1 MSFSSDPGLLANQL
15 PISNDIP
22 KEWEKFQ
29 EFIELWI
36 KRNTSA
42 VNSKEGGLYSLNEI
56 LSFKQYYTIN
66 NPNVFR
72 NVYRKSFD
80 FVALNGGNIA
90 VGAALSFAHGITG
103 LYQSGLVY
111 AQCTSVTPTYFS
123 VMGQAQVWLDATNV
137 HFTNSSGSILSSAIV
152 VAEYLKN

>member
-29 EFIELWI
+29 EFMELWI
-36 KRNTSA
+36 KRNTNA
-42 VNSKEGGLYSLNEI
+42 VNSKEGGLYSLSEI
-56 LSFKQYYTIN
+56 FSFKQYYTVN

-80 FVALNGGNIA
+80 FVALHGGNIA
-90 VGAALSFAHGITG
+90 VGAALSFPHSITG
-103 LYQSGLVY
+103 LKQSGLVY

-123 VMGQAQVWLDATNV
+123 VMGPTLVCLDALNV
-137 HFTNSSGSILSSAIV
+137 NFTNSSGVVLSSVIV
-152 VAEYLKN
+152 VAEYLKT